1 MAVTIF
7 AKVFMWSDLKP
18 KDSVKLPSPFGLDNM
33 NAKPS
38 KAMMAGPINIGLPH
52 PKSQS

>member
-18 KDSVKLPSPFGLDNM
+18 SPFGLDKM